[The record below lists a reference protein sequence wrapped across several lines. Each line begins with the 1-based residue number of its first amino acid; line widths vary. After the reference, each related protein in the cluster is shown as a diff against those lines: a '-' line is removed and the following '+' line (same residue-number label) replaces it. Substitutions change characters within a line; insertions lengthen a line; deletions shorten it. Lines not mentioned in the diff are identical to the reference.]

1 MTAELQA
8 LFAESAHELFS
19 SEVDENTLRAAEGGT
34 WPSALWKHV
43 EESGYTTLFDDDE
56 LGATWNEAYPII
68 AAASEALAP
77 IPLAETLIAGWL
89 LRQAGIEQPP
99 GPLTIVPDA
108 SDVARMQGVPWGR
121 AAEHAVAI
129 IPGTLESSV
138 VLYRIA
144 HLRVTPGKNAADEPR
159 DTLDAA
165 AAGPVKSA
173 ALPGNLPADV
183 VQRFGALV
191 RAVQMAGAV
200 NRILEQSVRFA
211 KEREQ
216 FGKQIGSYQAISH
229 QLAILTEEK
238 IAAEVASAYAW
249 RELASDAKS
258 NAAGVAKIRAGR
270 AAGIATTIGH
280 AVHAAIG
287 MTREHTLHFATRR
300 LWSWRAEFGSESHW
314 ARKLG
319 EDVVAR
325 GGANFWSDI
334 T

>member
-1 MTAELQA
+1 MTTELQA
-8 LFAESAHELFS
+8 LFAESARDLFA
-19 SEVDENTLRAAEGGT
+19 SEVNENTLRSAEDGT

-43 EESGYTTLFDDDE
+43 EESGYTTLFADDE
-56 LGATWNEAYPII
+56 IGATWSEAYPIV
-68 AAASEALAP
+68 AAASDALAP

-89 LRQAGIEQPP
+89 LQQAGIEQPE
-99 GPLTIVPDA
+99 GALTIVPDA
-108 SDVARMQGVPWGR
+108 SDLAQMRGVPWGG
-121 AAEHAVAI
+121 AVEHAVAVV
-129 IPGTLESSV
+129 PGALESSV

-144 HLRVTPGKNAADEPR
+144 QLRVTPGKNVADEPR

-165 AAGPVKSA
+165 NVEPVESA
-173 ALPGNLPADV
+173 PLLSNLPVDI
-183 VQRFGALV
+183 VQRLGALV
-191 RAVQMAGAV
+191 RSVQMAGAV
-200 NRILEQSVRFA
+200 NRILEQSTRFA

-216 FGKQIGSYQAISH
+216 FGKPIGSYQAISH
-229 QLAILTEEK
+229 QLAILMEEK

-249 RELASDAKS
+249 RELANDPNS

-300 LWSWRAEFGSESHW
+300 LWAWRAEFGSETHW
-314 ARKLG
+314 AQKLG

-325 GGANFWSDI
+325 GSANFWSDI

>member
-1 MTAELQA
+1 MTTELQA
-8 LFAESAHELFS
+8 LFAESARDLFA
-19 SEVDENTLRAAEGGT
+19 SEVDENTLRSAEDGA

-43 EESGYTTLFDDDE
+43 EESGYTALFADAE
-56 LGATWNEAYPII
+56 LGATWNEAYPIV
-68 AAASEALAP
+68 AAASDALAP

-89 LRQAGIEQPP
+89 LQQAGIEQPQ

-108 SDVARMQGVPWGR
+108 SMHGVPWGG
-121 AAEHAVAI
+121 AVEHAVAVV
-129 IPGTLESSV
+129 PGALENSV

-144 HLRVTPGKNAADEPR
+144 HLRVTPGRNVADEPR
-159 DTLDAA
+159 DTLDATHVE
-165 AAGPVKSA
+165 PVESA
-173 ALPGNLPADV
+173 ALPSNVPTDIVRRL
-183 VQRFGALV
+183 GALV
-191 RAVQMAGAV
+191 RSVQMAGAV
-200 NRILEQSVRFA
+200 SRILEQSIRFS

-216 FGKQIGSYQAISH
+216 FGKPIGSYQAISH

-249 RELASDAKS
+249 RELASDPNS

-270 AAGIATTIGH
+270 AARIATTIGH

-300 LWSWRAEFGSESHW
+300 LWAWRAEFGSESHW

>member
-8 LFAESAHELFS
+8 LFADSARELFA
-19 SEVDENTLRAAEGGT
+19 SEVDEHTLRSAEGGT
-34 WPSALWKHV
+34 WPSELWKHV

-56 LGATWNEAYPII
+56 LGATWNEAYPIV
-68 AAASEALAP
+68 AAASDALAP
-77 IPLAETLIAGWL
+77 IPLSETLIAGWL
-89 LRQAGIEQPP
+89 LKQAGIEQPP
-99 GPLTIVPDA
+99 GSLTIVPDA
-108 SDVARMQGVPWGR
+108 SMRGVPWGGTVD
-121 AAEHAVAI
+121 HAVAV
-129 IPGTLESSV
+129 IPGALESSV

-144 HLRVTPGKNAADEPR
+144 HLRVTPGKNVADEPR
-159 DTLDAA
+159 DTLDVANVE
-165 AAGPVKSA
+165 PVASA
-173 ALPGNLPADV
+173 ALPTNLPIDI

-191 RAVQMAGAV
+191 RSVQMAGAV
-200 NRILEQSVRFA
+200 NRILEQSIRFS

-216 FGKQIGSYQAISH
+216 FGKQIGSYQAIAH

-249 RELASDAKS
+249 RELAADPNS

-270 AAGIATTIGH
+270 AAGIATTVGH

-300 LWSWRAEFGSESHW
+300 LWSWRAEFGSESYW

-319 EDVVAR
+319 ENVVAR